1 MNTKWLTTRR
11 MAVIGVLGGI
21 SMVLGLTPLGFIPIG
36 PTRATIMHIPV
47 IIGAIL
53 EGPIVGAIVG
63 LIFGLFSIFQAVTN
77 PTPISF
83 VFLNPLVSV
92 LPRILIGVV
101 SYYVFTGFTKIGKKG
116 SLVVSGILWLGALV
130 VLIRG
135 WIGILA
141 DGSAAALA
149 FQSLLVILTAVLGVL
164 VWRFASRNAAEIAL
178 TGVFG
183 TMTNTVGVLTMIY
196 LLYGRR
202 FAETLGADPDT
213 AGKMILSIGL
223 TNGVPEMIVAMIV
236 STYVVLALIK
246 NRGDGNG
253 TSH

>member
-11 MAVIGVLGGI
+11 MAVIGVLAGI
-21 SMVLGLTPLGFIPIG
+21 SMILGLTPLGFIPIG

-77 PTPISF
+77 PTPIFF

-101 SYYVFTGFTKIGKKG
+101 SFYVYQGFAKIGKKG
-116 SLVVSGILWLGALV
+116 SLAVSGILWVGALV
-130 VLIRG
+130 VLVRG

-149 FQSLLVILTAVLGVL
+149 FQSLLIVLTAVLGVL

-236 STYVVLALIK
+236 STYVVLALMK